1 MSRLQPA
8 QAGDPVSGD
17 WRDYPVSRDGTH
29 HVCQGQPVY
38 AARFLEV
45 LKFHAPGL
53 APVLDRSGAY
63 HITPEGQPAYQ
74 TRHLRTFGFYE
85 DLAAVQSHDGW
96 FHILTD
102 GNPLYSERYA
112 WCGNFQEERCSVR
125 GADGLYFH
133 FTAEGSPAYG
143 ERYHYAGDF
152 RDGLAVVQR
161 VDGKHSHIDTDGR
174 LIHSRWFLDL
184 DVFHKNHARARDA
197 RGWHHV
203 DLCGEP
209 VYSRRFENVEPFYNG
224 QARVQGFDG
233 SLAVI
238 DEAGETVLELRP
250 PLRSPLE
257 ELSADLVG
265 YWRTQTIRAA
275 VELGVF
281 EALPDSSSELGMKL
295 GLPESMGA
303 RLLRGLAELGLV
315 ERRDDGNYR
324 ATDRGRYL
332 KPSHPQSL
340 ADAALMWAGDTYDAW
355 SGAARA
361 LRTGR
366 SSFTESHGEGFFDR
380 LGDDPSRVRE
390 YHQALVSYAR
400 HDYRGLTE
408 AVDFGVHGHVLDA
421 GGGTGELT
429 FALLRA
435 FPILTGAVMD
445 RPEVVREAEAPEDVA
460 GRCNFIAGDLFSRW
474 PVESDAVVLA
484 RVLHD
489 WPDGEAARILERA
502 REAMPRGSC
511 LYVVEMVL
519 DEASAAGGLLDL
531 NMLVTTGGA
540 ERSARQFHELLAGA
554 GFEMLDVAATD
565 GASSVI
571 RARAA

>member
-1 MSRLQPA
+1 MPLLQHA
-8 QAGDPVSGD
+8 QAADPVSGD

-29 HVCQGQPVY
+29 HVYQGQPVY
-38 AARFLEV
+38 APRFLEV

-63 HITPEGQPAYQ
+63 HITPDGQPAYK

-85 DLAAVQSHDGW
+85 DLSAAQSHDGW

-102 GNPLYSERYA
+102 GSPLYSERHA
-112 WCGNFQEERCSVR
+112 WCGNFQQGRCPAR
-125 GADGLYFH
+125 TGDGLYFH
-133 FTAEGSPAYG
+133 VTAEGAAAYG
-143 ERYHYAGDF
+143 ERYCYAGDF
-152 RDGLAVVQR
+152 RDGFAVVQR
-161 VDGKHSHIDTDGR
+161 ADGRHSHIDRDGS
-174 LIHSRWFLDL
+174 LLHGKWFLDL

-203 DLCGEP
+203 NPSGEP
-209 VYSRRFENVEPFYNG
+209 IYSRRFENVEPFYNG

-233 SLAVI
+233 SLSVI

-257 ELSADLVG
+257 EVSADLVG
-265 YWRTQTIRAA
+265 MWRTQTIRAG

-281 EALPDSSSELGMKL
+281 DALPASSSGLGMKL
-295 GLPESMGA
+295 GLPASMGA

-315 ERRDDGNYR
+315 EQQDDGDYR
-324 ATDRGRYL
+324 ATERGRYL
-332 KPSHPQSL
+332 KRSHPQSL

-366 SSFTESHGEGFFDR
+366 SSFAESHGEAFFDR
-380 LGDDPSRVRE
+380 LGDDPAKLRK
-390 YHQALVSYAR
+390 YHRALASYAQ
-400 HDYRGLTE
+400 HDYRGL
-408 AVDFGVHGHVLDA
+408 AGAIDFGVHDHVLDA
-421 GGGTGELT
+421 GGGTGELA

-435 FPILTGAVMD
+435 FPSLTGTVMD
-445 RPEVVREAEAPEDVA
+445 RPEVVREAETPEEVSD
-460 GRCNFIAGDLFSRW
+460 RCSFIAGDLFSRW